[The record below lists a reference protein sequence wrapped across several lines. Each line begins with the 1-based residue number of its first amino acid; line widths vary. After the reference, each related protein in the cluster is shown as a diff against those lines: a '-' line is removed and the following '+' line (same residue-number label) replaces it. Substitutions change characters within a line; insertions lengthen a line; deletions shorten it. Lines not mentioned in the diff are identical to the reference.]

1 MTTVRRPA
9 VAGAF
14 YPADPRALASE
25 VQALIPRDQTAA
37 PVIAAMVPHA
47 GYVYSGSCAGKTL
60 ASVQIPPTVILVGP
74 NHTGR
79 GVPLACAEEDAWLT
93 PLGKAEVDKALLAE
107 LAEEVPGLSPSAKAH
122 QSEHCLEV
130 QVPILQSLRRDVRI
144 APIVIGTHDFEQLR
158 ALGVGLAEVVRRR
171 DPRPLLLISSDMSHY
186 ESAES
191 ARGKD
196 EQALAAL
203 EALDARRLYDVVLG
217 QRISM
222 CGVGAAVAVAEAAR
236 RLGATHGVP
245 VCYTNS
251 AAVTGDDREV
261 VAYAGMVFEE

>member
-14 YPADPRALASE
+14 YPADPRALAAE
-25 VQALIPRDQTAA
+25 ARQLIPTGELAA
-37 PVIAAMVPHA
+37 SAVAAMVPHA
-47 GYVYSGSCAGKTL
+47 GYVYSGACAGKTL
-60 ASVQIPPTVILVGP
+60 ARLRIPPTVVLIGP

-79 GVPLACAEEDAWLT
+79 GVPLACAPEDAWLT
-93 PLGKAEVDKALLAE
+93 PLGKVEVDRELLDE
-107 LAEEVPGLSPSAKAH
+107 LAAEVPGVKPSAAAH

-130 QVPILQSLRRDVRI
+130 QVPLLQTLRRDVRL
-144 APIVIGTHDFEQLR
+144 APIVIGTHDLDVLL
-158 ALGVGLAEVVRRR
+158 ALGNGLAEVVRRR

-186 ESAES
+186 EPAAS

-203 EALDARRLYDVVLG
+203 EELDPQKLHKVVHEE
-217 QRISM
+217 RISM

-236 RLGATHGVP
+236 RLGAHRGTP

-251 AAVTGDDREV
+251 AAVTGDEREV